1 MGSTTTQSDDDDDDG
16 EEALKKTFEEACEQ
30 WWSQKVEEETLNNTT
45 TSFENM
51 STENGLDDDDDN
63 NNNIPASSIVVEWTS
78 DEQYYAVHATAFD
91 HAATTGTI
99 IEKRY
104 CPCTLMMRDESKWE
118 CHVPKVVTFEE
129 EERKKGGGPLN
140 APIILIITLIVLTCV
155 WTFQLWKKKMENR
168 RRDVRESEELEES
181 VRMEN
186 EIKFRKQDGMYEHW
200 KSCVQPDGTKVICV
214 EIERKKKRMA
224 DENDDLVIPLDA
236 NGNVVIAISNSESSL
251 DVLPPRVP
259 PVVRARPSVLQ
270 RQHLSS
276 DEEGEREEE
285 REFGHDIEAARG
297 VTEFPELQNHGPEHT
312 VGRRRRRNDSYS
324 SVTFPTRSDVQRDEI
339 VHDGANPS
347 NTQNEEES
355 L

>member
-1 MGSTTTQSDDDDDDG
+1 MGSTTQSDDDDDDDDG
-16 EEALKKTFEEACEQ
+16 EEEALKKTFEEACEQ
-30 WWSQKVEEETLNNTT
+30 WWSQKVEEETMNNTT
-45 TSFENM
+45 TTN
-51 STENGLDDDDDN
+51 
-63 NNNIPASSIVVEWTS
+63 SSIVVEWTS

-91 HAATTGTI
+91 AATTGTL

-104 CPCTLMMRDESKWE
+104 CPCTLMMMRDESKWE

-140 APIILIITLIVLTCV
+140 APIILIITLIMLTCV

-224 DENDDLVIPLDA
+224 DENNDLVIPLDA
-236 NGNVVIAISNSESSL
+236 NGNVVIAISNSESSYNSSSL

-324 SVTFPTRSDVQRDEI
+324 SVTFPTGSDVQRDEI

-347 NTQNEEES
+347 NTQNGEES

>member
-1 MGSTTTQSDDDDDDG
+1 MRDG
-16 EEALKKTFEEACEQ
+16 EAALKATFEEACET
-30 WWSQKVEEETLNNTT
+30 WWSQKVEEETN
-45 TSFENM
+45 SFASEND
-51 STENGLDDDDDN
+51 TVDGLDK
-63 NNNIPASSIVVEWTS
+63 PASIVEWTS
-78 DEQYYAVHATAFD
+78 DEQYAVHATAD
-91 HAATTGTI
+91 AATGATEGTK
-99 IEKRY
+99 KRY
-104 CPCTLMMRDESKWE
+104 CPCTLMETAKWE
-118 CHVPKVVTFEE
+118 CVVT
-129 EERKKGGGPLN
+129 EERKKEGPLN
-140 APIILIITLIVLTCV
+140 MPIILIIMLIMLTCV
-155 WTFQLWKKKMENR
+155 WTFQLWKKKMESR
-168 RRDVRESEELEES
+168 RRDVRENEELEES

-224 DENDDLVIPLDA
+224 DENNDLVIPLDA
-236 NGNVVIAISNSESSL
+236 NGNVVIAISNSESSYNSSSL

-285 REFGHDIEAARG
+285 REFGYDIEAARG
-297 VTEFPELQNHGPEHT
+297 AAEFPELQNHGPEHT

-324 SVTFPTRSDVQRDEI
+324 SVTFPTGSDVQHDEI

-347 NTQNEEES
+347 NAQNGEES

>member
-1 MGSTTTQSDDDDDDG
+1 MGSTTRDDDDDG
-16 EEALKKTFEEACEQ
+16 FEAATTFEEACDN
-30 WWSQKVEEETLNNTT
+30 WWSQKVGEET
-45 TSFENM
+45 S
-51 STENGLDDDDDN
+51 GG
-63 NNNIPASSIVVEWTS
+63 IVVEWTN
-78 DEQYYAVHATAFD
+78 DEQHNAVHETATGTTTTTTTTT
-91 HAATTGTI
+91 TTG
-99 IEKRY
+99 KRY
-104 CPCTLMMRDESKWE
+104 CPCTPILKETDNKSKWE
-118 CHVPKVVTFEE
+118 CVTFV

-140 APIILIITLIVLTCV
+140 TPIILIIMLIMLTCV
-155 WTFQLWKKKMENR
+155 WTFQLWKKRMENR
-168 RRDVRESEELEES
+168 RREVRESEELEES

-224 DENDDLVIPLDA
+224 DEKDDLVIPLDA
-236 NGNVVIAISNSESSL
+236 NGNVVIAMSESSYNSSSV

-285 REFGHDIEAARG
+285 REFRYDIEAARG
-297 VTEFPELQNHGPEHT
+297 SAEFPELQNHGPEHT

-324 SVTFPTRSDVQRDEI
+324 SVTYPTGDEI

-347 NTQNEEES
+347 NTQNGEES